1 MRFYLIDLF
10 MEATVLERK
19 VRKLPFEAH
28 QEISN
33 YLDFLLH
40 KYHDRKPI
48 KPYAGCMKGTVTWMS
63 DDFNEP
69 LDDFKDYM

>member
-1 MRFYLIDLF
+1 
-10 MEATVLERK
+10 MEAAVLEQK
-19 VRKLPFEAH
+19 VKQLPFEV
-28 QEISN
+28 QRNISD
-33 YLDFLLH
+33 YVEFLLY
-40 KYHDRKPI
+40 KYRVHEPA